1 MTVIVR
7 SCPDHGPFI
16 EQEPEEGCPTQVDYD
31 GIACSKRGTAEEYV
45 RADAYRGAVGLL
57 DEAEPLLREA
67 ADMLDGGEHAKRFR
81 ALADRIAT
89 AEWGQ

>member
-1 MTVIVR
+1 MTVIRHESTCCGTCHVYYEPGYEGA
-7 SCPDHGPFI
+7 C
-16 EQEPEEGCPTQVDYD
+16 QEPDCGGTVSYD
-31 GIACSKRGTAEEYV
+31 AAIDAV
-45 RADAYRGAVGLL
+45 RDQLAGAVGLL